1 MRLECCL
8 RSKSDCCPVGRQ
20 GLFLN
25 LKSTLQDSLVE
36 ISPVPW
42 QLGQIISPEPVH
54 LAQSAS
60 PIVDNSGRLI
70 VLFRS
75 HARQS
80 IVPTPSH
87 LGQMDMW
94 FAPLLFVFDS
104 KLGYTPNFTEPIAI
118 RTINSAEPF
127 MCIVLWRITTYQW

>member
-1 MRLECCL
+1 LPDVTSHTYDVKL
-8 RSKSDCCPVGRQ
+8 HVPHHV
-20 GLFLN
+20 LFLN
-25 LKSTLQDSLVE
+25 LKSILLDSLE
-36 ISPVPW
+36 ETSPVPS

-70 VLFRS
+70 GFFRS

-87 LGQMDMW
+87 L
-94 FAPLLFVFDS
+94 
-104 KLGYTPNFTEPIAI
+104 
-118 RTINSAEPF
+118 
-127 MCIVLWRITTYQW
+127 